1 GSGDRAVQQGT
12 NWQLSRAGERIYFDA
27 DGLMQRRDF
36 EDGTSLTYAHDSRG
50 RLLSIT
56 HSTGRRVDVQYLAPG
71 DDSLISALV
80 IAGQPVVS

>member
-1 GSGDRAVQQGT
+1 MDGSGDRVVNRAPTGT
-12 NWQLSRAGERIYFDA
+12 FTAGSERIHFDA
-27 DGLMQRRDF
+27 GGLMQRRDF

-80 IAGQPVVS
+80 IAGPW